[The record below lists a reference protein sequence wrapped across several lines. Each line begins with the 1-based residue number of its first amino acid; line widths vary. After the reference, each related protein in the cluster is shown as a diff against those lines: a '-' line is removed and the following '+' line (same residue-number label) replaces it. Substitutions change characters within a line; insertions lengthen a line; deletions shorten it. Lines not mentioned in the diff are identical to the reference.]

1 MWYHLIPVRMAI
13 IKNPTNSKY
22 WRKCGEKG
30 TLLHCQGEFE
40 LMQPLWKIVWRLLR
54 KLKIG
59 LLYDLAIPLL
69 GIYPDKTTVQKATC
83 TPMSIAALFT
93 TAMAWKQPKRPRIDE
108 WIKKIWCTD
117 TVECCAVF
125 SHSVMSKSL

>member
-1 MWYHLIPVRMAI
+1 M
-13 IKNPTNSKY
+13 
-22 WRKCGEKG
+22 
-30 TLLHCQGEFE
+30 
-40 LMQPLWKIVWRLLR
+40 MQPLWKIVWRLLR

-117 TVECCAVF
+117 TVKCCAVF
-125 SHSVMSKSL
+125 SHSVMSKYL

>member
-1 MWYHLIPVRMAI
+1 M
-13 IKNPTNSKY
+13 
-22 WRKCGEKG
+22 
-30 TLLHCQGEFE
+30 
-40 LMQPLWKIVWRLLR
+40 MQPLWKIVWRLLR

-69 GIYPDKTTVQKATC
+69 GIYPDKTTVQKAAC
-83 TPMSIAALFT
+83 TPMSIAAPFT
-93 TAMAWKQPKRPRIDE
+93 TAMAWKQPKRPWIDE